1 MFKVHHI
8 GDFSSTERWFNRV
21 LRKDYMNIIADYA
34 KRGIEALREATPE
47 DSGKTAESWNYE
59 IVSGKDRTTLY
70 FTNDNIENGVNV
82 AILLIYGHATR
93 NGAYVEGVDF
103 VTPALRP
110 IFQELADK
118 IWREVKE

>member
-110 IFQELADK
+110 IFRELADK

>member
-21 LRKDYMNIIADYA
+21 LKKNYMNIIADYA

-47 DSGKTAESWNYE
+47 NSGKTAESWNYE

>member
-21 LRKDYMNIIADYA
+21 LRKNYMNIIADYA
-34 KRGIEALREATPE
+34 NRGIKALREATPE
-47 DSGKTAESWNYE
+47 NSGKTAESWNYE

-110 IFQELADK
+110 IFRELADK

>member
-8 GDFSSTERWFNRV
+8 GDFGSTERWFNRI

-34 KRGIEALREATPE
+34 NRGIEALKEATPE
-47 DSGKTAESWNYE
+47 NSGKTAESWNYE

-110 IFQELADK
+110 IFKELADK